1 MSARS
6 HDLLDH
12 GSGALLG
19 ATARAVV
26 DLYRPLLGPLSLTH
40 PQYLVL
46 LALDRPDPQT
56 CSELGTRLHLT
67 RATITPLLQRM
78 DALDLVLRRRDPRD
92 ERRQEVTLSAGGRRL
107 LPELTAIGE
116 HVQRTLAA
124 SGSSAGRLHRLL
136 GEIVDAAV

>member
-6 HDLLDH
+6 HDLLEH

-26 DLYRPLLGPLSLTH
+26 DFYRPLLRPLHLTH

-56 CSELGTRLHLT
+56 CAELGSRLHLA

-78 DALDLVLRRRDPRD
+78 DALGLVLRGRDPRD
-92 ERRQEVTLSAGGRRL
+92 ERRQEISLSASGRGL
-107 LPELTAIGE
+107 LPELKTIGE

-124 SGSSAGRLHRLL
+124 STTSTGQLHRML
-136 GEIVDAAV
+136 GDIVEAAV